1 VIQFDKNKFM
11 LRSINKI
18 ASKHIIR
25 GVLKMKNILVPIENF
40 SEDQEIITEA
50 VELAKKFDSE
60 ITLFH
65 VDNAQMLVSRLQ
77 YEAYID
83 REIMTE
89 KMDTKESQEKLI
101 KKYND
106 QGVVNVNVKEL
117 VGDPASEILNEA
129 NEGDYDLVVMRTHG
143 MTATKRFMLGS
154 VTNKVVHHIKKPIL
168 VVR

>member
-1 VIQFDKNKFM
+1 MK
-11 LRSINKI
+11 SILI
-18 ASKHIIR
+18 
-25 GVLKMKNILVPIENF
+25 PIENF

-106 QGVVNVNVKEL
+106 QGIANVKVKEL

-129 NEGDYDLVVMRTHG
+129 DEGDYDLIIMRTHG